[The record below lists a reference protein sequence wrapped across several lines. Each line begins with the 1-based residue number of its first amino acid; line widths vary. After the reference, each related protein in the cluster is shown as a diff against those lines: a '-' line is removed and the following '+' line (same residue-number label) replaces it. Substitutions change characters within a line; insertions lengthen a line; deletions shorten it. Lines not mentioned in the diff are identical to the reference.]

1 LVLLGIVILADT
13 LFWTRGMGQ
22 SARARFIDAK
32 SRFNKEQPSNNPGLG
47 FIALEQ
53 QFIIKIILLTNTDHG
68 KMLKILSRKK
78 SIKKYQYY
86 AHLELRILRLILFVS
101 TRA

>member
-32 SRFNKEQPSNNPGLG
+32 SRFNKGLSNNPPGLG
-47 FIALEQ
+47 FIALE

-68 KMLKILSRKK
+68 KMLKISSRMGKK
-78 SIKKYQYY
+78 SIK
-86 AHLELRILRLILFVS
+86 VS
-101 TRA
+101 VLCTA